1 MDKKTLYVV
10 IAEHKIVHANFLI
23 CAICDNRK
31 LAESICEDIYMSDCI
46 DRKYRCVKVEEY
58 PLNCFVAW

>member
-1 MDKKTLYVV
+1 MDKKILYVV
-10 IAEHKIVHANFLI
+10 IAEPINIDRFYLI

-31 LAESICEDIYMSDCI
+31 LAESICEDVYLSDCI
-46 DRKYRCVKVEEY
+46 DNKYRCVKVEEY